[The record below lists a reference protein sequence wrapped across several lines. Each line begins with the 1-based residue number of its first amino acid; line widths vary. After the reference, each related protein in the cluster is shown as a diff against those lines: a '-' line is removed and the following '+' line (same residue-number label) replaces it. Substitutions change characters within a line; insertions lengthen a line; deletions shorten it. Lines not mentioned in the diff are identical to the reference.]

1 MTTPL
6 QIEWAMPSRWTFQIK
21 PIREW
26 IGKYWT
32 PDAVSV
38 DPFAG
43 TSELATYSNDWGR
56 GGIDAEEWAQGLADR
71 GIKADLIFWDPP
83 YSPRQIAEC
92 YKGLGLKATMA
103 DTQNAALYSRVRKPL
118 SQLAQGNRTTLL
130 TFGWSTSGFGKEWVP
145 IDVLIV
151 RHGGAHNDTICTAH
165 MLQSARMI

>member
-1 MTTPL
+1 MKYNPPL

-21 PIREW
+21 PIKEW
-26 IGKYWT
+26 IGKYWNQ
-32 PDAVSV
+32 DIVSV

-43 TSELATYSNDWGR
+43 TSDFATYSNDWGR
-56 GGIDAEEWAQGLADR
+56 GGIDAEEWAHGLVNR

-103 DTQNAALYSRVRKPL
+103 DTQNATLYSRVRKPL
-118 SQLAQGNRTTLL
+118 NELSQPGTILL
-130 TFGWSTSGFGKEWVP
+130 TFGWTTAGFGKEWIP
-145 IDVLIV
+145 TDVLVV

-165 MLQSARMI
+165 ILQ